1 MLRNIKP
8 FFIFE
13 RFSPNFKKVG
23 FVSTPFK
30 WFSEEKNEKNITK
43 GPPPE
48 YYDAKKKISKIN
60 FLKMELAQNP
70 EFDKAFPF
78 LKNYKKDST
87 IFSKDEELDFI
98 ESLRF

>member
-8 FFIFE
+8 FFIIE
-13 RFSPNFKKVG
+13 RFSSNFKKIG
-23 FVSTPFK
+23 FACTPFK
-30 WFSEEKNEKNITK
+30 WFSEEKNDAK
-43 GPPPE
+43 GLKDAPPD

-87 IFSKDEELDFI
+87 IFPKDEELDFI
-98 ESLRF
+98 ESLR